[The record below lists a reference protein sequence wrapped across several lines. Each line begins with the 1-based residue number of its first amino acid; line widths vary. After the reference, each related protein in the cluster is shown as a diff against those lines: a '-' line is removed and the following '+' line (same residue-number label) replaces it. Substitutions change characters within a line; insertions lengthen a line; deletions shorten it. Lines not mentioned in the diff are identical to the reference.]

1 MSREELLNWVADSF
15 GVAPEYPWDD
25 VNAVLRHGS
34 NRKWF
39 AVILEV
45 GRDKLGLS
53 GDGTVDVVNV
63 KCDPRLIGSL
73 LTQPGYHRAY
83 HMNKEKWISL
93 RLDGSVP
100 AEALEMLISM
110 SYDLTG
116 ARKKQPKKRE
126 DRSDG
131 I

>member
-1 MSREELLNWVADSF
+1 MSREELLSWIADSF

-25 VNAVLRHGS
+25 RNAVLRHGS

-39 AVILEV
+39 AAVLEV
-45 GRDKLGLS
+45 GREKLGLP
-53 GDGTVDVVNV
+53 GDGVVDVVNV
-63 KCDPRLIGSL
+63 KCDPRMIGSL

-100 AEALEMLISM
+100 AEALEMLVSL
-110 SYDLTG
+110 SYELTG
-116 ARKKQPKKRE
+116 VRKKQPKKER
-126 DRSDG
+126 
-131 I
+131 IL